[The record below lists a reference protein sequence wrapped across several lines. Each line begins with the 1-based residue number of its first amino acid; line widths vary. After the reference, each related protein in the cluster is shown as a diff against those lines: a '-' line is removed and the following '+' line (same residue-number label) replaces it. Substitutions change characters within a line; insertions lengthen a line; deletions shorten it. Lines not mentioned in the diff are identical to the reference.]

1 MPIKKLSELCAAI
14 PECKL
19 IGDEVDIVDLAYDS
33 RAVVPGALF
42 VALVGAKSDG
52 HDYIPEATSKGAGA
66 LAITTDAGGW
76 YGAKGLPVIV
86 MPDTRGALPRLAA
99 TFFDEPSRNLFLVGV
114 TGTNGKTSTS
124 TMIESIFRIIGDR
137 TGLIGTLGA
146 SVNGKA
152 YNLDRTTPEA
162 PDLQRLFAQMVEQGV
177 RRVVMEVSSE
187 GALAG
192 RTSEC
197 AFDIGVFTN
206 LTQDH
211 LNTHGTMEAYFQQ
224 KLRLFTEYP
233 DAFPDKP
240 FAAVVN
246 GDDPYGLRVI
256 EAVEAAGRQLLRFSM
271 HDDNAPLY
279 AEVHEA
285 RPNGTNFTIHYQPPI
300 GSRIKIP
307 IELRIGGLFSV
318 ANALAAAGAAL
329 LAKVPTVA
337 IKNGLELL
345 PGVPGRFELVDTEN
359 RGFDVVVDYAHSPD
373 GLENVLSSARE
384 LHPKRLVCIFG
395 CGGDRDKNKRP
406 KMGKIA
412 ADIADLVIVT
422 SDNPRTENPDMIVK
436 DILAGIP
443 DGASNPKVLVE
454 VDRRAAIQKA
464 ICEVVEAGDLIVIA
478 GKGHE
483 TYQIIGD
490 QKFPFD
496 DRVVAKEVLAECA

>member
-1 MPIKKLSELCAAI
+1 MPLTKLSQLCALI
-14 PECKL
+14 PDCRL
-19 IGDEVDIVDLAYDS
+19 IGDDVDVVDIAYDS
-33 RAVVPGALF
+33 RKVVPGSLF
-42 VALVGAKSDG
+42 IALVGAKSDG
-52 HDYIPEATSKGAGA
+52 HDYIPEATSKGAVA
-66 LAITTDAGGW
+66 LAITADAGGW
-76 YGAKGLPVIV
+76 YGAKGLPVIIV
-86 MPDTRGALPRLAA
+86 PNTREALPKISAA
-99 TFFDEPSRNLFLVGV
+99 FFGEPSRELFLVGV

-146 SVNGKA
+146 TINGKMQG
-152 YNLDRTTPEA
+152 LDRTTPES

-233 DAFPDKP
+233 DAYPEKP

-246 GDDPYGLRVI
+246 ADDEYGQRI
-256 EAVEAAGRQLLRFSM
+256 ITAMEAAGRNVLRFSM
-271 HDDNAPLY
+271 QDESAPLY

-307 IELRIGGLFSV
+307 VELRIGGLFSV

-329 LAKVPTVA
+329 LARVPTVA
-337 IKNGLELL
+337 VKNGLEALA
-345 PGVPGRFELVDTEN
+345 GVPG
-359 RGFDVVVDYAHSPD
+359 
-373 GLENVLSSARE
+373 
-384 LHPKRLVCIFG
+384 
-395 CGGDRDKNKRP
+395 
-406 KMGKIA
+406 
-412 ADIADLVIVT
+412 
-422 SDNPRTENPDMIVK
+422 
-436 DILAGIP
+436 
-443 DGASNPKVLVE
+443 
-454 VDRRAAIQKA
+454 
-464 ICEVVEAGDLIVIA
+464 
-478 GKGHE
+478 
-483 TYQIIGD
+483 
-490 QKFPFD
+490 
-496 DRVVAKEVLAECA
+496 

>member
-1 MPIKKLSELCAAI
+1 MPTKKLSELCAAI
-14 PECKL
+14 PECRML
-19 IGDEVDIVDLAYDS
+19 GDDVDIVDIAYDS
-33 RAVVPGALF
+33 RQVVPGGLF

-52 HDYIPEATSKGAGA
+52 HDYIPEATSRGAAA

-86 MPDTRGALPRLAA
+86 MPDTRKALPKLAA
-99 TFFDEPSRNLFLVGV
+99 TFFGNPSQDLFLVGV

-124 TMIESIFRIIGDR
+124 TMTESIFRIIGDR

-146 SVNGKA
+146 TVNGKP
-152 YNLDRTTPEA
+152 YDLDRTTPES
-162 PDLQRLFAQMVEQGV
+162 PDLQRLFSQMVEQGV

-246 GDDPYGLRVI
+246 GDDPYGLRI
-256 EAVEAAGRQLLRFSM
+256 IDAVEAAGRPVLRFSM
-271 HDDNAPLY
+271 EDETAPLF
-279 AEVHEA
+279 AEVHQA
-285 RPNGTNFTIHYQPPI
+285 RPNGTKFTISYQPPL

-307 IELRIGGLFSV
+307 VELRIGGLFSV

-329 LAKVPTVA
+329 LARVPAVA
-337 IKNGLELL
+337 IKNGLEAL
-345 PGVPGRFELVDTEN
+345 PGVPGRFELVETGD

-373 GLENVLSSARE
+373 GLENVLTSARD
-384 LHPKRLVCIFG
+384 LHPRRLVCVFG
-395 CGGDRDKNKRP
+395 CGGDRDRAKRP

-412 ADIADLVIVT
+412 VDIADLVIVT
-422 SDNPRTENPDMIVK
+422 SDNPRTENPELIMA
-436 DILAGIP
+436 DILAGI
-443 DGASNPKVLVE
+443 DGGAKNPKVFVE
-454 VDRRAAIQKA
+454 LDRRAAIQMA

-483 TYQIIGD
+483 TYQIVGD
-490 QKFPFD
+490 QKYPFD
-496 DRVVAKEVLAECA
+496 DRVIAKEVLAECA